1 MAEEATA
8 AWRQWGYDEG
18 AVEEAAS
25 DPDCLILQVLSG
37 EVWVSNKTLKH
48 WDAGLEE
55 RPWREQ
61 RRLAFLALVIEV
73 APTLRDVEVAFC
85 PVDCVLESA
94 PNKNGTSP
102 YAHLGTST
110 TMSGPR
116 LGLVACRGSADIPV
130 PAWYARS
137 IDLDE
142 SLKGWDGLVKMIV
155 KQRERYS
162 DLARD
167 PRAVFRGKVRG
178 KSCFDYDSEMIVPTD
193 QRPLDSQP
201 CGRRALMSRG
211 AAYPDLVDAAHDYV
225 PLLQQEE
232 YRYQIIAEG
241 HCGWSD
247 RLRLALFMGPLLLMQ
262 ESSCRE
268 FYGLG
273 LEPWVHYIPIDHAF
287 ETLASVVMWARAHPD
302 LVALIKRNMHAYAEH
317 AVSAASVRAYA
328 THVLRHLGAAA
339 RYEPS
344 RRGDAVLGSSLFAER
359 RAVIDSVVAEHA
371 RREESS

>member
-1 MAEEATA
+1 M
-8 AWRQWGYDEG
+8 
-18 AVEEAAS
+18 V
-25 DPDCLILQVLSG
+25 LQVLSG
-37 EVWVSNKTLKH
+37 EVWVSNKTMKH

-61 RRLAFLALVIEV
+61 RRLAFLELVIEV

-94 PNKNGTSP
+94 SNKNGTSP

-162 DLARD
+162 DLARTRAPCSRRKFGARAASTTTRYD
-167 PRAVFRGKVRG
+167 CPDGPAAPGFAALRPARAHVARRGLSRFNGCGTRPRPSIATGGVPLPDYRRGPLRLVGPVKIGALHGAAAPHAGEFVSGVLRVGPRALGPL
-178 KSCFDYDSEMIVPTD
+178 YTN
-193 QRPLDSQP
+193 RP
-201 CGRRALMSRG
+201 
-211 AAYPDLVDAAHDYV
+211 
-225 PLLQQEE
+225 
-232 YRYQIIAEG
+232 
-241 HCGWSD
+241 
-247 RLRLALFMGPLLLMQ
+247 RLR
-262 ESSCRE
+262 
-268 FYGLG
+268 
-273 LEPWVHYIPIDHAF
+273 D
-287 ETLASVVMWARAHPD
+287 ARFCGDVGARHPD

-339 RYEPS
+339 RYEPA

-371 RREESS
+371 RRGGALRLFCCFIFFVLVGSASFVRLA